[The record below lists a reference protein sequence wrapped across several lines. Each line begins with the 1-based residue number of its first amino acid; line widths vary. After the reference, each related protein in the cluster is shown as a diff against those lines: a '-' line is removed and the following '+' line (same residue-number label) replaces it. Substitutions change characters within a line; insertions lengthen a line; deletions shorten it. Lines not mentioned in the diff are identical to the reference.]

1 MLERVR
7 LIKSEG
13 RENRKPWKQEKND
26 IVQTVRGEG
35 ESAQRLQKKLRLE
48 FLKNQTGG
56 RVGKYVHQYLNQMEL
71 KGKLRKAILEL
82 RMLASEGSLR
92 RPNVAGRIAV
102 CMTQLMSSCCY
113 HRILSSLAEIKCG

>member
-13 RENRKPWKQEKND
+13 RDNRKPWKHEKND

-48 FLKNQTGG
+48 YNFK
-56 RVGKYVHQYLNQMEL
+56 KI
-71 KGKLRKAILEL
+71 KL
-82 RMLASEGSLR
+82 
-92 RPNVAGRIAV
+92 VAAWENTYTSI
-102 CMTQLMSSCCY
+102 
-113 HRILSSLAEIKCG
+113 